1 MKSND
6 MIHCSIKILNSKDNS
21 KIKSGV
27 TYFFTLKRNTFIK
40 EFFNE
45 FITNFENKEEIKKYN
60 LYTKQKIQLNYNLT
74 IEDYF
79 TNKNDSDLNIYDK
92 DETIFYAILTNQHPL
107 DLQNVHH

>member
-1 MKSND
+1 MKSNS
-6 MIHCSIKILNSKDNS
+6 MIDCSIKILNSKDNS
-21 KIKSGV
+21 IIKSGV
-27 TYFFTLKRNTFIK
+27 TYFVTLKRNTFIK

-60 LYTKQKIQLNYNLT
+60 LYTKQKIKLNYNLT

-92 DETIFYAILTNQHPL
+92 DETIFYAILTN
-107 DLQNVHH
+107 